1 MPSLLLP
8 ACRQVFISSSAPI
21 NLSEASLTR
30 QSSAEMEWSTK
41 RRSVKAVQRKKV
53 PFMLFML
60 RFSIWQE
67 VIKKGKSVKDV
78 QRKRPLLWF
87 DFQQDMIKKCSK
99 KGRSVKAAQL
109 LCFRIYN
116 KRENSINLDF
126 RQTVE
131 TSIYTGKQV
140 PKIKFLQKDPN
151 ICEKRQHGADNVLP
165 HMEFVF
171 HIQTPHTSIIV
182 WCQLFQLCIWS
193 QFLSKPKK
201 DLWFA
206 FVPPR

>member
-41 RRSVKAVQRKKV
+41 RRSVKAVKRKKKTFYASIFSKKWSRRDQEEGDKYNLKS
-53 PFMLFML
+53 PFYA
-60 RFSIWQE
+60 SIYN
-67 VIKKGKSVKDV
+67 
-78 QRKRPLLWF
+78 
-87 DFQQDMIKKCSK
+87 KKCSRK
-99 KGRSVKAAQL
+99 WRSVKAVQL

-116 KRENSINLDF
+116 KRENSIKLDF

-140 PKIKFLQKDPN
+140 VTKIKFLQKDPN
-151 ICEKRQHGADNVLP
+151 IGEKRQHGAGNVLP

-171 HIQTPHTSIIV
+171 NIQTPHTSIIV
-182 WCQLFQLCIWS
+182 WCPLFQLCIWS